1 MYAPHLE
8 SWQCLHTFQE
18 RSLNIVDTRSSVA
31 SITHVTLSLSL
42 LPPSPLRRPSVPPA
56 PSHSSVPPAALP
68 SNSKE
73 LVPLWFKVCCWSLIK
88 GRPIPP
94 FSFQPYV
101 LYVLLLGQLLL
112 ARAGTLKH
120 QPKEVRQPAAAWAVT
135 AMQPGSRRQ
144 SASSFSNPIQHS
156 EQ

>member
-18 RSLNIVDTRSSVA
+18 RSLNIVDPRSSVA
-31 SITHVTLSLSL
+31 SITHVTLSLSAT
-42 LPPSPLRRPSVPPA
+42 PLVPP
-56 PSHSSVPPAALP
+56 PALCTSRTLPLLRLSRTLP

-73 LVPLWFKVCCWSLIK
+73 LVLPWFKVCCWSLIK

-101 LYVLLLGQLLL
+101 PYVLLLGQLLL

-135 AMQPGSRRQ
+135 TMQPGSCRQ

>member
-18 RSLNIVDTRSSVA
+18 RSLNIVDPRSSVA
-31 SITHVTLSLSL
+31 SITHVTLSLSC
-42 LPPSPLRRPSVPPA
+42 LPRPSAGPLYLPHPPA
-56 PSHSSVPPAALP
+56 PPSLPYLP

-73 LVPLWFKVCCWSLIK
+73 LVPPWFKVCCWSLIK

-101 LYVLLLGQLLL
+101 VYVLLLGQLLL

>member
-18 RSLNIVDTRSSVA
+18 RSLNIVDPRSSVA
-31 SITHVTLSLSL
+31 SITHVTLSLSAT
-42 LPPSPLRRPSVPPA
+42 PPRPSAGPLYLPHPPA
-56 PSHSSVPPAALP
+56 PPSLPLPPPL
-68 SNSKE
+68 E
-73 LVPLWFKVCCWSLIK
+73 LVPPWFKVCCWSLIK

-101 LYVLLLGQLLL
+101 PPYVLFLGQLVLG
-112 ARAGTLKH
+112 RAGTLKH
-120 QPKEVRQPAAAWAVT
+120 QPKEVRQPGAAQAVT